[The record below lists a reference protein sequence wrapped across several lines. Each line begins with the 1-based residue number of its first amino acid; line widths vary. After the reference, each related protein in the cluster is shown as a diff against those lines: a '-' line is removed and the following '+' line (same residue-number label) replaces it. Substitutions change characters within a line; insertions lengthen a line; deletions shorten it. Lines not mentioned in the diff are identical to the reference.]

1 MGIQEIEIK
10 GFRSLRDV
18 KWKPGRLNVLIGP
31 NGSGKSNLLDACA
44 LLQEAARGKLSEG
57 IIRRGG
63 MGPLLWNSQEK
74 FLSWKL
80 QIEQPDTSPLT
91 YFLEVR
97 QIGQTSNYSVDFE
110 RLDAG
115 EVAHIDRTARGAVI
129 FDSER
134 GHRDIHLDTNT
145 EEQSLLYALSGPF
158 GNQVVSGL
166 RTRIEGWEIYQDLRV
181 DQESMVRRPNVTSFE
196 KRLSPNGQ
204 NLVSVLF
211 TRYSGDR
218 EFKRSVDMAMRAAFG
233 VEYEEI
239 VIAPAADQRVQ
250 LRLRWRSLDIPTSA
264 ANLSDGTLRFLMLVT
279 ILANPEPGELIA
291 IDEPETGL
299 HPRMFPILTE
309 LALDAAE
316 RTQVILTTHSPEFL
330 NAFRA
335 EAPTTTVAELV
346 DGVTRLSVVDPE
358 ELARWLK
365 EYSLGSIFTSGELE
379 AIA

>member
-1 MGIQEIEIK
+1 MGIQEIEVK
-10 GFRSLRDV
+10 GFRSLRHV
-18 KWKPGRLNVLIGP
+18 QWRPGRLNVLIGP
-31 NGSGKSNLLDACA
+31 NGSGKSSLLDACA

-57 IIRRGG
+57 IVRRGG
-63 MGPLLWNSQEK
+63 MGPLLWDGQEK

-80 QIEQPDTSPLT
+80 ESKQPEEPPLT
-91 YFLEVR
+91 YFLEMR
-97 QIGQTSNYSVDFE
+97 QIRQTSNYSIDFE
-110 RLDAG
+110 RLDAR
-115 EVAHIDRTARGAVI
+115 EIAHIDRTARGAVI

-134 GHRDIHLDTNT
+134 GHRDIRLDANT
-145 EEQSLLYALSGPF
+145 EEQPLLYVLSGPF
-158 GNQVVSGL
+158 GNQAVSDL

-181 DQESMVRRPNVTSFE
+181 NQESQIRQPNVTSFE

-218 EFKRSVDMAMRAAFG
+218 EFKRSLDMAMRAAFG
-233 VEYEEI
+233 AEYEEV
-239 VIAPAADQRVQ
+239 VIAPAATQRVQ
-250 LRLRWRSLDIPTSA
+250 LQLQWKALKAPIPA

-299 HPRMFPILTE
+299 HPRMFPILAE
-309 LALDAAE
+309 LALEASE
-316 RTQVILTTHSPEFL
+316 RSQVILTTHSPEFL

-346 DGVTRLSVVDPE
+346 DGETRLSVVDPE

-365 EYSLGSIFTSGELE
+365 EYSLGSIFSSGELE

>member
-10 GFRSLRDV
+10 GFRSLRHV
-18 KWKPGRLNVLIGP
+18 QWKPGKLNVVIGP
-31 NGSGKSNLLDACA
+31 NGSGKSNLIDACA

-63 MGPLLWNSQEK
+63 MGPLLWDGQERA
-74 FLSWKL
+74 LSWKL
-80 QIEQPDTSPLT
+80 RSEQPEKSFLT
-91 YFLEVR
+91 YFLQIR
-97 QIGQTSNYSVDFE
+97 QIGQASNYRFDFE
-110 RLDAG
+110 ELTDG
-115 EVAHIDRTARGAVI
+115 DVAYIDRNYGSVKI
-129 FDSER
+129 FDPER
-134 GHRDIHLDTNT
+134 GYLDISLDETPA
-145 EEQSLLYALSGPF
+145 EQPLLSILSGPF
-158 GNQVVSGL
+158 GSSVASAL
-166 RTRIEGWEIYQDLRV
+166 KKHIESWEIYQDLRV
-181 DQESMVRRPNVTSFE
+181 DQESLIRQPNVTSFE

-204 NLVSVLF
+204 NLVPVLH
-211 TRYSGDR
+211 TLYSESR
-218 EFKRSVDMAMRAAFG
+218 ELKRSLDMAMRAAFG
-233 VEYEEI
+233 SEYEDI
-239 VIAPAADQRVQ
+239 VIAPAGDQRVQ
-250 LRLRWRSLDIPTSA
+250 LRLRWKSLDNPVPA

-299 HPRMFPILTE
+299 HPRMFPILAE

-346 DGVTRLSVVDPE
+346 DGETRLSVVDPE

-365 EYSLGSIFTSGELE
+365 EYSLGSIFSSGELE